1 MKRFV
6 SLGVVALMLA
16 LAIPAG
22 ASTFIG
28 LSRAE
33 LVAQSDAVVEG
44 EVIKVES
51 FWAPSGRIIVTQAM
65 VRVTDTIA
73 GDSPT
78 VVVLRTYGGTVD
90 GFRVEAHGFPEFN
103 QGDRL
108 VLFLENQK
116 DGSAEVTGYRQGQYQ
131 VVRDKAG
138 VEYAVP
144 TLEKGVRL
152 LTIDGK
158 EAARPQAVRLE
169 TLKNEI
175 RANAQRGGR
184 IAN

>member
-22 ASTFIG
+22 ASTFVG

-33 LVAQSDAVVEG
+33 LLKQSNAVVQG
-44 EVIKVES
+44 EVLKVES
-51 FWAPSGRIIVTQAM
+51 FWEPSGRIIVTQAM

-73 GDSPT
+73 GNSPT
-78 VVVLRTYGGTVD
+78 VVMLRTFGGTVD
-90 GFRVEAHGFPEFN
+90 GFTVEAHGFPTFKA
-103 QGDRL
+103 GDRL
-108 VLFLENQK
+108 FLFIQNQA
-116 DGSAEVTGYRQGQYQ
+116 DGTAEVTGYRQGQYSI
-131 VVRDKAG
+131 VKDKAG
-138 VEYAVP
+138 VEIAVP

-152 LTIDGK
+152 LTPDGR
-158 EAARPQAVRLE
+158 EAARPQPVRLD

-175 RANAQRGGR
+175 RALAERGGR